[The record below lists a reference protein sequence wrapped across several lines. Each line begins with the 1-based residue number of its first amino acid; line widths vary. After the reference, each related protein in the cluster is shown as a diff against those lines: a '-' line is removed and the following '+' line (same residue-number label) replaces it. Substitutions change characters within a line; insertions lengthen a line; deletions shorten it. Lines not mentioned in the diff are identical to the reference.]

1 MRGEDV
7 LRADPRDAAVC
18 PGPALEHGQGAAG
31 LRAEALPRHQ
41 PGRQGEGQ
49 GRIPGSGGSVEK
61 QLETRRA
68 INEPLRSFTVTREV
82 MLILVD
88 TPENGGMPVRKYH
101 NPREALRTFA

>member
-31 LRAEALPRHQ
+31 LRAEAIPRHQ
-41 PGRQGEGQ
+41 LRRQGEGQ
-49 GRIPGSGGSVEK
+49 GRIPGSGGSGGK

-68 INEPLRSFTVTREV
+68 INEPLRRFTVTREV
-82 MLILVD
+82 MLILVESAY
-88 TPENGGMPVRKYH
+88 TSQ
-101 NPREALRTFA
+101 LRLRH

>member
-49 GRIPGSGGSVEK
+49 GRIPGSGGSGGK
-61 QLETRRA
+61 QLVARRA

-82 MLILVD
+82 MLILVFC
-88 TPENGGMPVRKYH
+88 TYTSQ
-101 NPREALRTFA
+101 LRLRIY